1 MKKILVFTGAGVSA
15 ESGIPTFR
23 ASDGLWC
30 NHNISEVATP
40 EGWEMDQQKV
50 LNFYNE
56 RRSDILKSE
65 PNEAHKI
72 IADLEKNFDVT
83 VVTQNIDDLHER
95 AGSTKVVHL
104 HGEIL
109 KVRSTGNPNLVYER
123 RGDLEEGEVC
133 EEGHQLRPH
142 IVWFGEIPENLDYAA
157 WSASEADICIIVGTS
172 MQVYPAAGI
181 PLLVRN
187 GTPIYYIDPS
197 EINSQVLALEG
208 RNFHHIKE
216 KASIGM
222 KKIHT
227 ELIHDRIFL
236 LKDISE
242 KVL

>member
-1 MKKILVFTGAGVSA
+1 MKKILFFTGAGVSA

-40 EGWEMDQQKV
+40 EGWELDQQKV

-72 IADLEKNFDVT
+72 IAELEKNFHVT

-109 KVRSTGNPNLVYER
+109 KVRSTGNSNLVYER
-123 RGDLEEGEVC
+123 RVDLEEGDIC

-142 IVWFGEIPENLDYAA
+142 VVWFGEIPENLDYAA

-181 PLLVRN
+181 PLLVRT

-197 EINSQVLALEG
+197 DDNSQILTLRG

-216 KASIGM
+216 KASAGM
-222 KKIHT
+222 KKIIRN
-227 ELIHDRIFL
+227 LI
-236 LKDISE
+236 IS
-242 KVL
+242 

>member
-30 NHNISEVATP
+30 NHNIFEVATP
-40 EGWEMDQQKV
+40 EGWEIDQQKV

-72 IADLEKNFDVT
+72 IADLERNFNVT

-123 RGDLEEGEVC
+123 RVDLEEGDLC
-133 EEGHQLRPH
+133 EDGHQLRPH
-142 IVWFGEIPENLDYAA
+142 VVWFGEIPENLDYAA

-181 PLLVRN
+181 PLLTRI
-187 GTPIYYIDPS
+187 GTPIYYVDPS
-197 EINSQVLALEG
+197 EINSQVLDFEG

-216 KASIGM
+216 KASVGM
-222 KKIHT
+222 KKVCP
-227 ELIHDRIFL
+227 EL
-236 LKDISE
+236 K
-242 KVL
+242 